1 MPMRYSPFLRCL
13 WLFLALLLPLF
24 VQAQSATFGIFNH
37 ASDVGNVKHPGSS
50 AYNMQSQVYT
60 VTGSGSNIWGGNDA
74 FHFLWRKIKG
84 DFILRVNG
92 AFLGQGHDPH
102 RKWGWMVRSSLDSNS
117 KYLDATVHGDGL
129 SALQYRAEAGAETR
143 EVRSTIV
150 APDVVQLERRG
161 RSYTMSVAKAGETF
175 VSESM
180 EELDLGE
187 DVYVGLFVC
196 AHNANVTEKA
206 VFSNV
211 RMVVPAPTSLVPY
224 RQYIGS
230 NLELLD
236 VGTRTSRIIYQD
248 PGSIQAP
255 NWNKD
260 GSSLIFNSG
269 GSLYRLDLS
278 TPIPERMETGDAK
291 KNNND
296 HVLSFDGKWLAIS
309 SGEGENGSSV
319 GYVVPSTGGMARR
332 VTPVGPSYMHGWS
345 PNGKYLVFTGQRN
358 KEFDIYR
365 IPAAGGPE
373 KRLTTAPGL
382 DDGPEYTPD
391 GKFIYFNSVR
401 SGLMQIWR
409 MKADGSAQTQIT
421 DDQFNNWFPHVSP
434 DGKWVVFL
442 SFLKEEVEPSDHP
455 FYKHVYIRLMPVQ
468 GGKPKVIAYLY
479 GGQGTINTPSWSP
492 DSKQIAFVSNTQ
504 LLFPIFPGGIDSIS
518 EESVLAM
525 VEPLR
530 SNN

>member
-1 MPMRYSPFLRCL
+1 MCYSPFLKCL
-13 WLFLALLLPLF
+13 WLFSALLFPVF
-24 VQAQSATFGIFNH
+24 AQAQSATFGIFHH
-37 ASDVGNVKHPGSS
+37 ASDIGNVKHSGSS
-50 AYNMQSQVYT
+50 VYNTRTQTYT
-60 VTGSGSNIWGGNDA
+60 VTGSGSNIWAGNDA
-74 FHFLWRKIKG
+74 FHFLWRKSKG
-84 DFILRVNG
+84 DFILRANG
-92 AFLGQGHDPH
+92 TLIGKGNDPH
-102 RKWGWMVRSSLDSNS
+102 RKWGWMVRSTLDSNA

-129 SALQYRAEAGAETR
+129 SALQYRAEPGAETR
-143 EVRSTIV
+143 EVRSAV
-150 APDVVQLERRG
+150 AAPDIIQLERRG

-175 VSESM
+175 VSEHM

-196 AHNANVTEKA
+196 AHNVDVVEKA

-211 RMVVPAPTSLVPY
+211 RIVVPAPGSLVPY

-236 VGTRTSRIIYQD
+236 VGSRTSRIIYQD
-248 PGSIQAP
+248 EGSIQAP

-260 GSSLIFNSG
+260 GRSLIYNSE
-269 GSLYRLDLS
+269 GSLFKFDLS
-278 TPIPERMETGDAK
+278 THVPERMETGDAK
-291 KNNND
+291 RNNND

-309 SGEGENGSSV
+309 SGEGENGASV
-319 GYVVPSTGGMARR
+319 GYVVPSTGGRARR
-332 VTPVGPSYMHGWS
+332 VTAVGPSYMHGWS
-345 PNGKYLVFTGQRN
+345 PDGKYLVFTGQRN

-391 GKFIYFNSVR
+391 GRFIYFNSVR

-409 MKADGSAQTQIT
+409 MKADGTAETQVT

-434 DGKWVVFL
+434 DGKWVVFI
-442 SFLKEEVEPSDHP
+442 SFLKEEVDPSDHP

-479 GGQGTINTPSWSP
+479 GGQVTINTPSWSP

-504 LLFPIFPGGIDSIS
+504 LLFPIFPGGNELVS
-518 EESVLAM
+518 EASVLAKLDP
-525 VEPLR
+525 VRPK
-530 SNN
+530 